1 MYSPS
6 STPRAVLTPGST
18 PGTPRAEPSP
28 REGFPS
34 DASSYDGMSS
44 DACTPQTPQTPA
56 GEEDYD
62 FGALLRCRSAPA
74 KPKVGNPVRAAA
86 ASAKKLSFK
95 DVDLPKGGVAK
106 SPRTLSNEKDKR
118 RSKAELK
125 RGTE

>member
-1 MYSPS
+1 MQSS
-6 STPRAVLTPGST
+6 STPRAVLTSGST
-18 PGTPRAEPSP
+18 TGTPRTKTSP
-28 REGFPS
+28 REGFLS
-34 DASSYDGMSS
+34 DASSYNGISS
-44 DACTPQTPQTPA
+44 DAGTPQTPKTPA

-86 ASAKKLSFK
+86 ASAQKLSFK

-106 SPRTLSNEKDKR
+106 SPRTLSKEKEIR
-118 RSKAELK
+118 LSKAELK